1 MTSWEDYSLTLE
13 VLIVN
18 LRGSARSLPLLL
30 NGITTFFNNLASW
43 DWWFFSSHQQ
53 SNVENAKRY

>member
-18 LRGSARSLPLLL
+18 LRGSAHLLPLLL
-30 NGITTFFNNLASW
+30 NGITTFFNNL
-43 DWWFFSSHQQ
+43 
-53 SNVENAKRY
+53 V